1 MKLINEATC
10 ADKIRTNN
18 EVVLKLKQRIFIA
31 KSTDDIGDIYLPE
44 KKPNNP
50 FDPWS
55 FLPFSSNTIFP
66 ESDSDVEK
74 KIRELKII
82 ETWLNFNLEFT
93 RSVIKTMEIKTE
105 ALNTLKDFSKSQKD
119 KGLDEFVDAMNKKI
133 ITDFTQISAFKN
145 KAHTEKSVAET
156 APTISTVSTIL
167 PSILTVTFQ
176 HF

>member
-1 MKLINEATC
+1 M
-10 ADKIRTNN
+10 
-18 EVVLKLKQRIFIA
+18 
-31 KSTDDIGDIYLPE
+31 PE
-44 KKPNNP
+44 NKPNNP

-74 KIRELKII
+74 KIKELKII

-119 KGLDEFVDAMNKKI
+119 KGMDEFVDAMNKKI
-133 ITDFTQISAFKN
+133 ISSSVKNAENWWKSLETQMGNFIDQTMQET
-145 KAHTEKSVAET
+145 TEQSVKKRNVKRTPVKGRQKKS
-156 APTISTVSTIL
+156 SGKKK
-167 PSILTVTFQ
+167 
-176 HF
+176 